1 MPPITTWNIYMADGR
16 YLGQA
21 SGFAPHTAFCR
32 FMSVSGRQ
40 VAETD
45 IHFEDINNDSGRIVY
60 ETEEFV
66 LSSQGAEIFIPAQ

>member
-21 SGFAPHTAFCR
+21 TAFAPHTAFCR
-32 FMSVSGRQ
+32 FMLVSGKQ

-45 IHFEDINNDSGRIVY
+45 IEFETIDDESGRVIY
-60 ETEEFV
+60 ESEEYV
-66 LSSQGAEIFIPAQ
+66 LSPQGAEPRMAA